1 MNEDTNDRLHTLSAR
16 VEYDF
21 DLSAKRTEVSRLLGK
36 VHGLTKKQK
45 FVSCDILVRGP
56 KRLDLFKMLGE
67 EMLDYV
73 MHILEEANRAEGL
86 ITRTHPSLATCFV
99 DPNSGKCIISST
111 SATNQDPTQEKQRDQ
126 ANLAAHEGKTK
137 EECTEAREI
146 PRSRFSSPATLQHTM
161 PDDLNTSDGD
171 NAPPEYSV
179 QDIGQM
185 VFDLT
190 VRVANDEK
198 KIQSNRFAQ
207 ESFER
212 KQTAL
217 NLSIEDH

>member
-1 MNEDTNDRLHTLSAR
+1 
-16 VEYDF
+16 
-21 DLSAKRTEVSRLLGK
+21 
-36 VHGLTKKQK
+36 
-45 FVSCDILVRGP
+45 
-56 KRLDLFKMLGE
+56 
-67 EMLDYV
+67 
-73 MHILEEANRAEGL
+73 
-86 ITRTHPSLATCFV
+86 
-99 DPNSGKCIISST
+99 
-111 SATNQDPTQEKQRDQ
+111 
-126 ANLAAHEGKTK
+126 
-137 EECTEAREI
+137 
-146 PRSRFSSPATLQHTM
+146 M

-217 NLSIEDH
+217 NLSIEDHLARLLTTVKGLARKPHDPVQTPTSATTARGWALPRSITVKPVGFDAETCPKLKFDPPRFDGEGVNMWIKKSKNIIIITLHYWLIGYILPSFCWTMLQRNDSGFGNRTTRDVAGMISS